1 MVDEGREAGERNG
14 DLKVGTELTLGR
26 WVWESWAKF
35 PATLF
40 L

>member
-14 DLKVGTELTLGR
+14 DLKVGTEFDLGR
-26 WVWESWAKF
+26 WGWESCAKF

>member
-1 MVDEGREAGERNG
+1 MVEEGREAGERNG
-14 DLKVGTELTLGR
+14 DLKVGTEFALGR
-26 WVWESWAKF
+26 WVWDSCPMF

>member
-1 MVDEGREAGERNG
+1 MDEGREAGERKG
-14 DLKVGTELTLGR
+14 DLKVGTELILGR
-26 WVWESWAKF
+26 LVWESWTKF